1 MATDRDLYNLL
12 GLCQRAGK
20 LISGNDLIENA
31 IRNNKV
37 ELLIIAQDIGD
48 SMNKRYHDKAA
59 FYNVK
64 TVIFGQ
70 KDIIGTNIGKGPRSA
85 VAVSDRGFAESFLK
99 KYQTIHPGVNN
110 IG

>member
-1 MATDRDLYNLL
+1 MATDKDLYNLL

-48 SMNKRYHDKAA
+48 SMFKRYHDKAS
-59 FYNVK
+59 FYNVRI
-64 TVIFGQ
+64 VVFGQ

-99 KYQTIHPGVNN
+99 KYQTIHPGVNS

>member
-48 SMNKRYHDKAA
+48 SMNKRYHDKAV

>member
-1 MATDRDLYNLL
+1 MATEKDLYNLL

-31 IRNNKV
+31 IRNGKT
-37 ELLIIAQDIGD
+37 ELLILSRDIGD

-64 TVIFGQ
+64 LIVFGE
-70 KDIIGTNIGKGPRSA
+70 KDFIGTNIGKGPRSA
-85 VAVSDRGFAESFLK
+85 VAISDKGFAEFFLK
-99 KYQTIHPGVNN
+99 KYQTIHPGVNS